1 MTEPKA
7 EEEDKIPTLPEAGDR
22 EGALG
27 DGGFAVVHLA
37 EHLEPEEGQL
47 GTGHVELHGFLAPRR
62 VQSII
67 LCTGDKGRHFN
78 I

>member
-7 EEEDKIPTLPEAGDR
+7 EEDKIPTLPEAGDR

-27 DGGFAVVHLA
+27 DGGLAVVHLA

-62 VQSII
+62 VQSIV